1 MKILDPKNLHDAKT
15 LIDKTV
21 NGAPKAGIAGGI
33 AGKVEDV
40 QKAIDNFNNLI
51 DAISHVG
58 GFIKT
63 FITDPMAIFYKVQG
77 IAPDFIL
84 ILLGILIILRFLGFE
99 TTNKYILL
107 TLVIA
112 FIIAII

>member
-1 MKILDPKNLHDAKT
+1 MRMLDPKSLHDAKN

-21 NGAPKAGIAGGI
+21 GEASNGGI

-51 DAISHVG
+51 DAIFHVG

-63 FITDPMAIFYKVQG
+63 FFTNPMSLFEKIQG

-84 ILLGILIILRFLGFE
+84 ILLGVLIILRFLGFE
-99 TTNKYILL
+99 TTNKYVLL

>member
-1 MKILDPKNLHDAKT
+1 MSLFEKI
-15 LIDKTV
+15 
-21 NGAPKAGIAGGI
+21 
-33 AGKVEDV
+33 
-40 QKAIDNFNNLI
+40 
-51 DAISHVG
+51 
-58 GFIKT
+58 
-63 FITDPMAIFYKVQG
+63 QG

-99 TTNKYILL
+99 TTNKYVLL

>member
-1 MKILDPKNLHDAKT
+1 MMKILDPKSLHDAKT

-21 NGAPKAGIAGGI
+21 NGAPKGGI

-51 DAISHVG
+51 DAIFHVC

-63 FITDPMAIFYKVQG
+63 FFTNPMSLFEKVQG

-84 ILLGILIILRFLGFE
+84 ILLAILIVLKFLGFE

>member
-1 MKILDPKNLHDAKT
+1 MRMLDPKSLHDAKT

-21 NGAPKAGIAGGI
+21 GGASKGGI

-51 DAISHVG
+51 DAIFSIG

-63 FITDPMAIFYKVQG
+63 CFTNPMIIFEKIQG

-99 TTNKYILL
+99 TTNKYVLL

>member
-1 MKILDPKNLHDAKT
+1 MRMLDPKSLHDAKT

-21 NGAPKAGIAGGI
+21 GGASKVGI

-51 DAISHVG
+51 DAIFSIG

-63 FITDPMAIFYKVQG
+63 CFTNPMSLFEKVQG